1 MNRPHVLLAE
11 DHASVAEVLKR
22 ILNDEFDV
30 VGAVADG
37 VALIE
42 AADTLKPDVI
52 VADISMPRLDGLSA
66 LIKMKAKQPDVKVVL
81 ITMYDEP
88 SVARVALDAGALGFV
103 MKHSASTDL
112 IPAVKAA
119 LDGKTYVSSILV
131 EKE

>member
-37 VALIE
+37 IALID
-42 AADTLKPDVI
+42 AAERLKPDVI

-66 LIKMKAKQPDVKVVL
+66 LIKMKEKQPDVKVVL

-88 SVARVALDAGALGFV
+88 CVARVALDTGALGFV
-103 MKHSASTDL
+103 MKHSAATDL

-119 LDGKTYVSSILV
+119 LAGKTYLSNILV

>member
-1 MNRPHVLLAE
+1 MVGEDLLG
-11 DHASVAEVLKR
+11 SGAEVHGR
-22 ILNDEFDV
+22 VPV

-37 VALIE
+37 IALID
-42 AADTLKPDVI
+42 AAERLKPDVI

-66 LIKMKAKQPDVKVVL
+66 LIKMKEKQPGVKVVL

-88 SVARVALDAGALGFV
+88 CVARVALDAGALGFV
-103 MKHSASTDL
+103 MKHSAATDL

-119 LDGKTYVSSILV
+119 LAGKTYLSSILV

>member
-1 MNRPHVLLAE
+1 MNRPQVLLAE

-37 VALIE
+37 VALID
-42 AADTLKPDVI
+42 AADRLKPDVI

-66 LIKMKAKQPDVKVVL
+66 LIKMKKKQPAVKVVL

-103 MKHSASTDL
+103 MKHSAATDL

-119 LDGKTYVSSILV
+119 LAGETYLSSVLV
-131 EKE
+131 ERE

>member
-42 AADTLKPDVI
+42 AADILKPDVI

-66 LIKMKAKQPDVKVVL
+66 LIKMKEKQSDVKVVL

-103 MKHSASTDL
+103 MKHSAATDL

-119 LDGKTYVSSILV
+119 LAGKTYLSSILV